1 MSDPSTSGPTAG
13 FSGGRV
19 LGVDQEMPT
28 RDEAPRTRHEA
39 HLSMPGDRV
48 GPYTLV
54 NLIGEGGFGT
64 VWLAERREPMVQ
76 RVALKIIK
84 PGMDSRAVVA
94 RFEQERQT
102 LAVMDHPG
110 VARVFDGGVTER
122 GLPYFVMEYVKGE
135 PLTRFCDDHKAT
147 IAERLELFIAVC
159 EAVQHAHHKG
169 IIHRDIKPSNVLA
182 ARTDAPG
189 AAKGWLP
196 DTVQIKVI
204 DFGIAKAITQQA
216 TDHTVFTERG
226 TLLGTPE
233 YMSPE
238 QASMDVRDLDTRTD
252 VYSLGV
258 MLYELL
264 SGKLPFESA
273 TLRSAGYAEV
283 QRIIREVDPPRPS
296 ERVARVSAVEAIS
309 RGSRSAD
316 LSSSLRGELDWIVMK
331 ALEKERDRRYDSPA
345 LLAEDV
351 RRHLRGEAV
360 LAAPPS
366 RAYRMRKTLRR
377 HRALVIAGGAVAT
390 ALVAGVLGTPLAL
403 VEARRERASAERS
416 AAEAVESARRA
427 GIAEKAASTRLAESE
442 ATVNFLNEMLAAA
455 DPLSKGKDVTVRAI
469 LDESSS
475 NIDTRFADRPLVAA
489 RLHETLGRTYSGLGV
504 LDAAGTHVRRAYDVR
519 LKELGPDHR
528 ETAVARNALCLWMVA
543 SGSGEAEQ
551 GARAALERHEK
562 LFGRGDPVTLETL
575 DVLGQ
580 FCLQQNRA
588 KEQAEIARELLDA
601 RMKSPGPLSPLT
613 IGAMN
618 MLAIANADLG
628 NVEEAERLYEQ
639 AIEAQSRLTGPDH
652 PQSVALRA
660 DMGWML
666 YWTTMN
672 GDSQASNES
681 KARLARSA
689 ELTKGAFDAR
699 LRILGEEH
707 KDTLASMSNLSTVY
721 KQLGRHDEAEALAL
735 RALEI
740 STRVLG
746 EDHPDTIVSLA
757 NCGNLLRGRGKFDEA
772 LVLLKRAVDASKR
785 ALSPDNP
792 GTAYALG
799 WYSGCLASLKRSDEA
814 EAALLEAHTLIETI
828 QGPQSPIASQMKQ
841 QLEMLYDAW
850 HKAEPGKGHDAKAA
864 EWKAKRALAL
874 PDAPSDAEQ
883 PR

>member
-1 MSDPSTSGPTAG
+1 MDLGDTSAPTADG
-13 FSGGRV
+13 SDRRGC
-19 LGVDQEMPT
+19 GVDQEMPT
-28 RDEAPRTRHEA
+28 RDEAPHARHDG
-39 HLSMPGDRV
+39 HLSAPGDRI
-48 GPYTLV
+48 GPYTLLE
-54 NLIGEGGFGT
+54 LIGEGGFGT
-64 VWLAERREPMVQ
+64 VWLAERREPMIQ

-135 PLTRFCDDHKAT
+135 PLTRFCDAHKAT
-147 IAERLELFIAVC
+147 IAERLELFISVC

-189 AAKGWLP
+189 ASNGWLP

-216 TDHTVFTERG
+216 TDHTIFTERG

-258 MLYELL
+258 VLYELL

-296 ERVARVSAVEAIS
+296 DRAARASAAEATS
-309 RGSRSAD
+309 HGSHPAD
-316 LSSSLRGELDWIVMK
+316 LANTLRGELDWIVMK

-345 LLAEDV
+345 LLAEDL

-366 RAYRMRKTLRR
+366 RAYRLRKALKR
-377 HRALVIAGGAVAT
+377 HRVAVVAGSAVAA
-390 ALVAGVLGTPLAL
+390 ALVAGVLGTTLAL
-403 VEARRERASAERS
+403 FEAQRERAAAERS
-416 AAEAVESARRA
+416 AAEAVDSARRA
-427 GIAEKAASTRLAESE
+427 SVAEQAASTRLAESE
-442 ATVNFLNEMLAAA
+442 ATVDFLNEMLAAA
-455 DPLSKGKDVTVRAI
+455 DPLSKGRDVTVRAI

-475 NIDTRFADRPLVAA
+475 NIDTRFAERPLVAA
-489 RLHETLGRTYSGLGV
+489 RLHATLGRTYSGLGV
-504 LDAAGTHVRRAYDVR
+504 FDAAGPHLQKTYEIR
-519 LKELGPDHR
+519 LNELGPDHR
-528 ETAVARNALCLWMVA
+528 DTAQARNALCLWMVTA
-543 SGSGEAEQ
+543 GSGEAE
-551 GARAALERHEK
+551 GRTREALAQHQK
-562 LFGRGDPVTLETL
+562 LFGRTDPLTLETL
-575 DVLGQ
+575 DALGQ
-580 FCLQQNRA
+580 FCMLHNRA

-601 RMKSPGPLSPLT
+601 RMQSPGPLSPLT
-613 IGAMN
+613 IAAMN
-618 MLAIANADLG
+618 MLAIASADLG
-628 NVEEAERLYEQ
+628 IVEESERLYEQ
-639 AIEAQSRLTGPDH
+639 AIAAQAKLTGPEH
-652 PQSVALRA
+652 PLSIALNA

-666 YWTTMN
+666 YWTSMN
-672 GDSQASNES
+672 SDGGASERS
-681 KARLARSA
+681 KSRIARAA
-689 ELTKGAFDAR
+689 ELTRNALDTR

-707 KDTLASMSNLSTVY
+707 KDTLASMSNLSSMY
-721 KQLGRHDEAEALAL
+721 KQQGRHDEAQALAF
-735 RALEI
+735 RSLEI
-740 STRVLG
+740 SARVLG
-746 EDHPDTIVSLA
+746 EDHPDTIVSIA

-772 LVLLKRAVDASKR
+772 LVLLKRAVDASRR

-799 WYSGCLASLKRSDEA
+799 WYSGCLASLKRFDEA
-814 EAALLEAHTLIETI
+814 EAALLEAHSLIEKI
-828 QGPQSPIASQMKQ
+828 QGPQSPVASQMKQ
-841 QLEMLYDAW
+841 QLEMLYTAW
-850 HKAEPGKGHDAKAA
+850 DKAEPGKGHDAKAA
-864 EWKAKRALAL
+864 EWKAKR
-874 PDAPSDAEQ
+874 DRGSG
-883 PR
+883 

>member
-1 MSDPSTSGPTAG
+1 MSDPNTSGPTAG
-13 FSGGRV
+13 GAGQSVVGI
-19 LGVDQEMPT
+19 DQEMPT
-28 RDEAPRTRHEA
+28 RDEAPHTRHET
-39 HLSMPGDRV
+39 HLSLPGDRV

-54 NLIGEGGFGT
+54 EMIGEGGFGT

-135 PLTRFCDDHKAT
+135 PLTRFCDAHNAT

-189 AAKGWLP
+189 ATKGWLP
-196 DTVQIKVI
+196 DSVQIKVI

-216 TDHTVFTERG
+216 TDHTIFTERG

-238 QASMDVRDLDTRTD
+238 QASLDARDLDTRTD

-258 MLYELL
+258 VLYELL

-296 ERVARVSAVEAIS
+296 ERAGRVGEAEAS
-309 RGSRSAD
+309 HRGTRAAD
-316 LSSSLRGELDWIVMK
+316 LAGTLRGELDWIVMK

-351 RRHLRGEAV
+351 KRHLRGEAV

-377 HRALVIAGGAVAT
+377 HRVAVIAGGAVAT
-390 ALVAGVLGTPLAL
+390 ALVAGVLGTTLAL
-403 VEARRERASAERS
+403 FEARRERTSAERS
-416 AAEAVESARRA
+416 AAEALESARRA
-427 GIAEKAASTRLAESE
+427 GIAERAASTRLAESE
-442 ATVNFLNEMLAAA
+442 ATVDFLNEMLAAA
-455 DPLSKGKDVTVRAI
+455 DPLSKGKDVTVRAL
-469 LDESSS
+469 LDESSG
-475 NIDTRFADRPLVAA
+475 NIDARFANRPLVAA

-504 LDAAGTHVRRAYDVR
+504 FDAAEPHARRTYEIR

-528 ETAVARNALCLWMVA
+528 DTAQARNALCLWMVT
-543 SGSGEAEQ
+543 SGSSEAE
-551 GARAALERHEK
+551 ARTREALSQHEK
-562 LFGRGDPVTLETL
+562 LFGRTDPVTLASL

-580 FCLQQNRA
+580 FCLLQNRA

-601 RMKSPGPLSPLT
+601 RMKSPGPLHPLT

-628 NVEEAERLYEQ
+628 NVEESEGLYEQ
-639 AIEAQSRLTGPDH
+639 AFTAQSKLTGPEH
-652 PQSVALRA
+652 PLSIALQS

-666 YWTTMN
+666 YWTSMN
-672 GDSQASNES
+672 GDGGASERS
-681 KARLARSA
+681 KARIARAA
-689 ELTKGAFDAR
+689 ELTKDALDTR

-707 KDTLASMSNLSTVY
+707 KDTLASMSNLSTMY
-721 KQLGRHDEAEALAL
+721 KQQGRLDEAEALAF
-735 RALEI
+735 RSLEI
-740 STRVLG
+740 SARVLG
-746 EDHPDTIVSLA
+746 EDHPDTIVSIA
-757 NCGNLLRGRGKFDEA
+757 NCGNLLRGRGKFEQA
-772 LVLLKRAVDASKR
+772 LVLLKRAVDASR
-785 ALSPDNP
+785 RSLSADNP

-799 WYSGCLASLKRSDEA
+799 WYGACLASLNRFSEA
-814 EAALLEAHTLIETI
+814 EAALLEAYAIIERI
-828 QGPQSPIASQMKQ
+828 QGPTSHVATQMRIQ
-841 QLEMLYDAW
+841 IESFYLDRE
-850 HKAEPGKGHDAKAA
+850 KAEPGKGFDAKAA
-864 EWKAKRALAL
+864 EWKAKG
-874 PDAPSDAEQ
+874 EGK
-883 PR
+883 

>member
-1 MSDPSTSGPTAG
+1 MSDPITSGPTAG
-13 FSGGRV
+13 GTGGRM
-19 LGVDQEMPT
+19 LGIDQETPT
-28 RDEAPRTRHEA
+28 RDEAPHTRHEA
-39 HLSMPGDRV
+39 HLSIAGDRV

-54 NLIGEGGFGT
+54 ELIGEGGFGT

-135 PLTRFCDDHKAT
+135 PLTRFCDAHKASL
-147 IAERLELFIAVC
+147 AERLELFIAVC

-189 AAKGWLP
+189 ASKGWLP

-216 TDHTVFTERG
+216 TDHTIFTERG

-238 QASMDVRDLDTRTD
+238 QASLDVRDLDTRTD

-258 MLYELL
+258 VLYELM

-296 ERVARVSAVEAIS
+296 DRAARASEEEASS
-309 RGSRSAD
+309 RGSRPAD
-316 LSSSLRGELDWIVMK
+316 LASTLRGELDWIVMK
-331 ALEKERDRRYDSPA
+331 ALEKERDRRYDSPL

-351 RRHLRGEAV
+351 KRHLRGEAV

-366 RAYRMRKTLRR
+366 RVYRLRKTLRR
-377 HRALVIAGGAVAT
+377 HRVAVIAGGAVAT
-390 ALVAGVLGTPLAL
+390 ALVVGVLGTTLAL
-403 VEARRERASAERS
+403 FEARRERASAERS

-427 GIAEKAASTRLAESE
+427 GIAERAASVRLAESE
-442 ATVNFLNEMLAAA
+442 ATVDFLNEMLAAA
-455 DPLSKGKDVTVRAI
+455 DPLSKGKDVTVRA
-469 LDESSS
+469 LLEESSG

-489 RLHETLGRTYSGLGV
+489 RLHDTLGRTYSGLGMF
-504 LDAAGTHVRRAYDVR
+504 DAAGIHVRRTYDVR
-519 LKELGPDHR
+519 LKELGPNHR
-528 ETAVARNALCLWMVA
+528 DTAQARNALCLWMVTSGA
-543 SGSGEAEQ
+543 SDAEARTRE
-551 GARAALERHEK
+551 ALSQHET
-562 LFGRGDPVTLETL
+562 LFGRTDPVTLASL

-580 FCLQQNRA
+580 FCLLQNRA

-628 NVEEAERLYEQ
+628 NVEESEELYEQ
-639 AIEAQSRLTGPDH
+639 AITAQSKLTGPDH
-652 PQSVALRA
+652 PLSIALQS

-666 YWTTMN
+666 YWTSMN
-672 GDSQASNES
+672 GDGGASERS
-681 KARLARSA
+681 KTRIARAA
-689 ELTKGAFDAR
+689 ELTKHALDTR

-707 KDTLASMSNLSTVY
+707 KDTLASMSNLSTMY
-721 KQLGRHDEAEALAL
+721 KQQGRHDEAEALAF
-735 RALEI
+735 RSLEL
-740 STRVLG
+740 SARVLG
-746 EDHPDTIVSLA
+746 EDHPDTIVSIA
-757 NCGNLLRGRGKFDEA
+757 NCGNLLRGRGKFEQA
-772 LVLLKRAVDASKR
+772 LVLLKRAVDASRR

-799 WYSGCLASLKRSDEA
+799 WYGSCLASLKRFEEA
-814 EAALLEAHTLIETI
+814 EAALLEAYAIIERI
-828 QGPQSPIASQMKQ
+828 QGPASHVATQMRIQ
-841 QLEMLYDAW
+841 IESFYLDRD
-850 HKAEPGKGHDAKAA
+850 KASPGKGFDAKAA
-864 EWKAKRALAL
+864 EWKAKGE
-874 PDAPSDAEQ
+874 SK
-883 PR
+883 